1 MAANSPTVPSV
12 SGANGVGAGNV
23 GAGGGSGAATAIV
36 QNPPAALAKLP
47 VDSLIQASL
56 QAKTGTEVTLQTG
69 AGDVTVK
76 LPRALPG
83 NLNDLVWVRIM
94 PQTGTDGASGLR
106 LQVLP
111 QTIPGAS
118 GAGSTG
124 GAAGG
129 TGAGATA
136 ATLSNP
142 SSIIPGQSFTG
153 ITTSAL
159 SLPGGGSL
167 PAGSQVQM
175 MFVSPGAAAPA
186 KAAGLMAA
194 AQGAG
199 MTGATSQASLAT
211 AGGTGGI
218 TGNMPGASTATQGVI
233 GNTANSAAGN
243 AGLLATNGVKPAGP
257 MMLTG
262 TVLPPGSPEARLLPD
277 GFTALRTNAGI
288 IGVRLPVP
296 APVGA
301 TLSFAIDGNNLASA
315 RLPQP
320 IMTEAELMARGQAA
334 SLSQNWDS
342 LQRALAALAQS
353 DPQAAQA
360 LLNQIPA
367 AGPRLTTT
375 MMFFFTAIVG
385 AGGSAKSWLGDRTI
399 GALDGRD
406 GRDNALGKKL
416 DKDFNTLRGMASE
429 PRADGWRVTAM
440 PFHMGERIE
449 QMQLAWRQGQNEDDE
464 NRDNKSS
471 DPGTRFLL
479 DLSFTR
485 LGHTQLDGLIRKESQ
500 KFDLIVRTENVLE
513 GPQRD
518 DIRAIFNQAL
528 TISKLGGSVNFQN
541 GTRFVEVSQEPAK
554 PGPHK
559 RGLEA

>member
-1 MAANSPTVPSV
+1 MAASSPTVPSV
-12 SGANGVGAGNV
+12 SGANAVGAGN
-23 GAGGGSGAATAIV
+23 AGSGNGAATAIV
-36 QNPPAALAKLP
+36 QNPPAALTKLP
-47 VDSLIQASL
+47 VDSLLQATL
-56 QAKTGTEVTLQTG
+56 QAKNGAEVTLQTS
-69 AGDVTVK
+69 AGNVTVK
-76 LPRALPG
+76 LPQPLPG

-94 PQTGTDGASGLR
+94 PQSGADGSNGLR

-111 QTIPGAS
+111 QMLPG
-118 GAGSTG
+118 GGSAG
-124 GAAGG
+124 GAA
-129 TGAGATA
+129 AGSAAA
-136 ATLSNP
+136 ATNTNP
-142 SSIIPGQSFTG
+142 ASILPGQSFTG
-153 ITTSAL
+153 MTTSTL
-159 SLPGGGSL
+159 SFPGGGTL

-175 MFVSPGAAAPA
+175 MFVGPGAASPA

-194 AQGAG
+194 GQGAG
-199 MTGATSQASLAT
+199 MAGATSQGGLASSGNLPATILVQQGAT
-211 AGGTGGI
+211 AGG
-218 TGNMPGASTATQGVI
+218 
-233 GNTANSAAGN
+233 AAGAAGTN
-243 AGLLATNGVKPAGP
+243 AGLLAAGGAKPAAP
-257 MMLTG
+257 MILTG
-262 TVLPPGSPEARLLPD
+262 TVLPPGNPEARMLPD

-288 IGVRLPVP
+288 VGVRLPVP

-301 TLSFAIDGNNLASA
+301 TLSFAIDANNLAAA

-320 IMTEAELMARGQAA
+320 VMTEGELMARGQAA
-334 SLSQNWDS
+334 SLSQDWDS
-342 LQRALAALAQS
+342 LQRAISTLAQS

-399 GALDGRD
+399 GALDKSD
-406 GRDNALGKKL
+406 GKDNGLGKKL

-429 PRADGWRVTAM
+429 PRSDGWRVMSM
-440 PFHMGERIE
+440 PFQMGDRIE
-449 QMQLAWRQGQNEDDE
+449 QMQFSWRQTQSDEDE
-464 NRDNKSS
+464 SRDQKPN

-485 LGHTQLDGLIRKESQ
+485 LGHTQLDGLVRKETQ
-500 KFDLIVRTENVLE
+500 KFDLIVRTENTLD

-528 TISKLGGSVNFQN
+528 AISKLGGSLNFQN
-541 GTRFVEVSQEPAK
+541 GNRFIEVSREPAT
-554 PGPHK
+554 PGPQK

>member
-23 GAGGGSGAATAIV
+23 GAGGGSGAATVIV

-56 QAKTGTEVTLQTG
+56 QAKNGAEVTLKTG

-83 NLNDLVWVRIM
+83 NLNDMVWVRIM
-94 PQTGTDGASGLR
+94 PQSGADGASGLR

-111 QTIPGAS
+111 QIIPGAG

-124 GAAGG
+124 GTAGG
-129 TGAGATA
+129 AGAGATA
-136 ATLSNP
+136 ATLANP

-159 SLPGGGSL
+159 SLPGGGTL

-175 MFVSPGAAAPA
+175 MFVGPGAAAAPA
-186 KAAGLMAA
+186 RAAGLMAA
-194 AQGAG
+194 SQGAG

-211 AGGTGGI
+211 GG
-218 TGNMPGASTATQGVI
+218 NLPPGMIAQQGA
-233 GNTANSAAGN
+233 ANNAAGN
-243 AGLLATNGVKPAGP
+243 ATGAGLLAAGGAKPGATP

-262 TVLPPGSPEARLLPD
+262 TVLPPGSAEARLLPD

-301 TLSFAIDGNNLASA
+301 TLSFAIDGNNLATA
-315 RLPQP
+315 RQPQP
-320 IMTEAELMARGQAA
+320 MMTEGELMARGQAA
-334 SLSQNWDS
+334 SLSQDWDS
-342 LQRALAALAQS
+342 LHRALATLVQA

-385 AGGSAKSWLGDRTI
+385 AGGSAKSWLGERTI

-406 GRDNALGKKL
+406 GKDNGLGKKL
-416 DKDFNTLRGMASE
+416 DRDFNTLRGMASE
-429 PRADGWRVTAM
+429 PRADGWRVMAM

-449 QMQLAWRQGQNEDDE
+449 QMQLAWRQSHAEDDE
-464 NRDNKSS
+464 NRDSKSN

-500 KFDLIVRTENVLE
+500 KFDLIVRTENALH

-528 TISKLGGSVNFQN
+528 TISKLGGSINFQN

>member
-12 SGANGVGAGNV
+12 SGANGVGTGNV
-23 GAGGGSGAATAIV
+23 GAGGGSGAATAVV

-56 QAKTGTEVTLQTG
+56 QAKNGAEVTLQTS
-69 AGDVTVK
+69 AGDLTVK

-83 NLNDLVWVRIM
+83 NLNDMVWVRIM
-94 PQTGTDGASGLR
+94 PQTGQDGSNGLR

-111 QTIPGAS
+111 QILPGS
-118 GAGSTG
+118 G
-124 GAAGG
+124 GAAAGAG
-129 TGAGATA
+129 GAGASATA
-136 ATLSNP
+136 ASLANP

-153 ITTSAL
+153 MTTSTL
-159 SLPGGGSL
+159 TFPGGGTL

-175 MFVSPGAAAPA
+175 MFVSPGAASPA
-186 KAAGLMAA
+186 KAAGLMTA

-199 MTGATSQASLAT
+199 ISGATSQASLAT
-211 AGGTGGI
+211 AGGTNAAASGAI
-218 TGNMPGASTATQGVI
+218 TNSLTAQQAAAGN
-233 GNTANSAAGN
+233 ANSAAG
-243 AGLLATNGVKPAGP
+243 LLATSGKPAAP

-301 TLSFAIDGNNLASA
+301 TLSFAVDGNNLAAA

-320 IMTEAELMARGQAA
+320 MMTEGELMARGQAA
-334 SLSQNWDS
+334 SLSQDWDS
-342 LQRALAALAQS
+342 LQRALATLGQA
-353 DPQAAQA
+353 DPQAAQT

-406 GRDNALGKKL
+406 GKDNALGKKL

-429 PRADGWRVTAM
+429 PRADGWRVMAM

-449 QMQLAWRQGQNEDDE
+449 QMQLAWRQGQGEDDE
-464 NRDNKSS
+464 NSDNKSN

-541 GTRFVEVSQEPAK
+541 GNRFIEVSPEPAR
-554 PGPHK
+554 PGPQK

>member
-1 MAANSPTVPSV
+1 MAASSPTVPSV
-12 SGANGVGAGNV
+12 SGANAVGAGN
-23 GAGGGSGAATAIV
+23 AGSGNGAATAIV
-36 QNPPAALAKLP
+36 QNPPAALTKLP
-47 VDSLIQASL
+47 VDSLLQATL
-56 QAKTGTEVTLQTG
+56 QAKNGAEVTLQTS
-69 AGDVTVK
+69 AGNVTVK
-76 LPRALPG
+76 LPQPLPG

-94 PQTGTDGASGLR
+94 PQSGADGSNGLR

-111 QTIPGAS
+111 QMLPG
-118 GAGSTG
+118 GGSAG
-124 GAAGG
+124 GAA
-129 TGAGATA
+129 AGSAAA
-136 ATLSNP
+136 ATNANP
-142 SSIIPGQSFTG
+142 ASILPGQSFTG
-153 ITTSAL
+153 MTTSTL
-159 SLPGGGSL
+159 SFPGGSTL

-175 MFVSPGAAAPA
+175 MFVGPGAASPA

-194 AQGAG
+194 GQGLG
-199 MTGATSQASLAT
+199 MAGATSQGGLTSSGNLPATILAQQGAT
-211 AGGTGGI
+211 AGG
-218 TGNMPGASTATQGVI
+218 
-233 GNTANSAAGN
+233 AAGAAGTN
-243 AGLLATNGVKPAGP
+243 TGLLAAGGAKPAAP
-257 MMLTG
+257 MILTG
-262 TVLPPGSPEARLLPD
+262 TVLPPGSPEARMLPD

-288 IGVRLPVP
+288 VGVRLPVP

-301 TLSFAIDGNNLASA
+301 TLSFAIDANNLAAA

-320 IMTEAELMARGQAA
+320 VMTEGELMARGQAA
-334 SLSQNWDS
+334 SLSQDWDS
-342 LQRALAALAQS
+342 LQRAISTLAQS

-399 GALDGRD
+399 GALDKSD
-406 GRDNALGKKL
+406 GKDSGLGKKL

-429 PRADGWRVTAM
+429 PRSDGWRVMSM
-440 PFHMGERIE
+440 PFQMGDRIE
-449 QMQLAWRQGQNEDDE
+449 QMQFSWRQTQSDEDE
-464 NRDNKSS
+464 SRDQKPN

-485 LGHTQLDGLIRKESQ
+485 LGHTQLDGLVRKETQ
-500 KFDLIVRTENVLE
+500 KFDLIVRTENTLD

-528 TISKLGGSVNFQN
+528 AISKLGGSLNFQN
-541 GTRFVEVSQEPAK
+541 GNRFIEVSREPAT
-554 PGPHK
+554 PGPQK